1 MPKDTLNSHQLNQ
14 SGQNLVRILIA
25 SYFIAVSIGFIPGTI
40 ATPLTAWFLPAAEAD
55 LAARVMVFVTA
66 YLVLVGVWLR
76 LSALVLANLLFWSS
90 YIGNATAGNV
100 EAFWRDI
107 ALIGALILT
116 YTQTLPRAARHR
128 AALHWTP
135 RVRKLQPSR
144 AAEAPVM
151 PRRIVTAPRN
161 EAPHMDA
168 PCPDNSKMMSQSGPG
183 ENIFREDYELALA
196 S

>member
-1 MPKDTLNSHQLNQ
+1 MQKDAGASKQLNQ

-25 SYFIAVSIGFIPGTI
+25 SYFLAVSVGFIPGTV
-40 ATPLTAWFLPAAEAD
+40 ATPLTAWLLPAADAE
-55 LAARVMVFVTA
+55 LAARVIVFATA
-66 YLVLVGVWLR
+66 YLVLVGAWLR

-107 ALIGALILT
+107 ALIGALMLT

-135 RVRKLQPSR
+135 RVRKLRPSR
-144 AAEAPVM
+144 ASETPVTPVM
-151 PRRIVTAPRN
+151 PRRVVVAPRA
-161 EAPHMDA
+161 EAPR
-168 PCPDNSKMMSQSGPG
+168 PDNTKLMTQSGRD
-183 ENIFREDYELALA
+183 ENIFRDDYELALA